1 MGQDRA
7 LNVAIVGGGPGCKA
21 IMDIIFAE
29 KLSQLDMKLIGVACT
44 NPHAVGYRY
53 AQEKGIYTTR
63 NCRDLYKLKEL
74 DMIIELT
81 GRNEV
86 ADEISVTKPSHI
98 RLIDHVGARLF
109 WDIFQVEEKR
119 IAERTRAEQELR
131 ESREQLRELSAHLQA
146 AREQER
152 AIVARQVH
160 DDLGQTLTALKMD
173 LCSLEKGL
181 HKDQETLIQQ
191 TKSMKKLIDMT
202 IQSVKRIYSG
212 LRPFLIDELGLNAAI
227 EWMSQRFQDHTGI
240 TCELAFSRD
249 DILLVENLVTNFFR
263 IFQEALTNAGCH
275 ANATKVKV
283 RLEEKKGALVLTVT
297 DNGKGITDEQI
308 SDPKSFG
315 LMAIKERVRLLRGDV
330 KISGIKNKG
339 TTVTVRIPM
348 GK

>member
-1 MGQDRA
+1 MEQDRA

-44 NPHAVGYRY
+44 NPNAVGYRY
-53 AQEKGIYTTR
+53 AQEKGIYTTSSF
-63 NCRDLYKLKEL
+63 RDLYKLKEL

-98 RLIDHVGARLF
+98 RLIDHVAARLF
-109 WDIFQVEEKR
+109 WDIFQIEEKR

-146 AREQER
+146 AREEER
-152 AIVARQVH
+152 TIVARKVH
-160 DDLGQTLTALKMD
+160 DDLGQTLIALKMD

-181 HKDQETLIQQ
+181 HKDQEILIQQ
-191 TKSMKKLIDMT
+191 AKSMKKLIDMT

-212 LRPFLIDELGLNAAI
+212 LRPFLLDELGLNAAI

-249 DILLVENLVTNFFR
+249 DILLEENLVTNLFR

-283 RLEEKKGALVLTVT
+283 RLEEKAGALVLTVT
-297 DNGKGITDEQI
+297 DNGKGITDEQV

-315 LMAIKERVRLLRGDV
+315 LMAIKERVRVLGGDV
-330 KISGIKNKG
+330 NISGIKDKG
-339 TTVTVRIPM
+339 TTVTVSIPM